1 VVARRPD
8 WLPAKEHLARSL
20 LGSDPRA
27 AAALW
32 AELAVL
38 SPADPYVL
46 FNHGSTLARFDPLRA
61 VAVLTAATRS
71 DPANADA
78 WNNLGNALL
87 TLGRHDEAVA
97 AYRRCLQIAPDHP
110 VATANLRSLA
120 APPE

>member
-1 VVARRPD
+1 
-8 WLPAKEHLARSL
+8 
-20 LGSDPRA
+20 
-27 AAALW
+27 
-32 AELAVL
+32 VL